1 MKKIIFTLIHVI
13 LLINAYA
20 SNNHIDNTNNEL
32 VVSETQY
39 EKLIELAK
47 TYFTENTEY
56 AFVCLYKANVI
67 AEENDD
73 LNKMVE
79 CNTLMGN
86 IFKEN
91 NSIPTAISYYEKVC
105 DDLIKMKEYNAAC
118 KMYINI
124 ANLYQNIE
132 FESKWS
138 FEAINKAIKCAE
150 TSNNKIILTEINLTL
165 GDLNASQYKY
175 DEAIKY
181 YDLVINNEIN
191 KNTIH
196 FISKALTNKANI
208 MIQKKKYENAINII
222 DSSLYLCIRN
232 FNDSLLIKN
241 YSYKAIIYD
250 SIGDYESAKKYYKQ
264 SIELAYSTKYFNECG
279 KNMFNL
285 ANLYKKNEKYDEAI
299 NVLKIICDST
309 ERYKMYD
316 ICYQSYYQL
325 SQCYALLYNYEQ
337 AYNMF
342 NKYDNYYKSTFT
354 LDQEEKIN
362 KLRNSFLLSL
372 SIKELKNKEI
382 ENSNKVGKKELWIL
396 ISIIIVLTLILITYV
411 ILYLNY
417 KTMFNKNKETTYEQE
432 LKINRI
438 ENELMEHQ
446 LKNNRESLINF
457 ALHLKSYIELI
468 NPLKE
473 ELRAAIELPEQ
484 EQKNKIKTIYHNI
497 QNNIQTINNTDNLNR
512 QIDAVCKNFLDR
524 LNEKYPGL
532 TKSEKKLCTMLV
544 INMSSKE
551 IASLTNTTTRSVE
564 TSRYRLRKKFGL
576 SRDEDIIEF
585 LKKI

>member
-1 MKKIIFTLIHVI
+1 MKRIIITLICI
-13 LLINAYA
+13 ISLFNASA
-20 SNNHIDNTNNEL
+20 TNNREDNSDNEL
-32 VVSETQY
+32 LVSETQY
-39 EKLIELAK
+39 EKLIDLAK

-56 AFVCLYKANVI
+56 AFVCLYKAYVI
-67 AEENDD
+67 AEESAD

-79 CNTLMGN
+79 CNTMMGD
-86 IFKEN
+86 IFKDN
-91 NSIPTAISYYEKVC
+91 NSIPTAISYYEKVNE
-105 DDLIKMKEYNAAC
+105 DLIKMNDYYSAC
-118 KMYINI
+118 KMYIKI
-124 ANLYQNIE
+124 AKLYQNSE
-132 FESKWS
+132 FDSKWS
-138 FEAINKAIKCAE
+138 FEAMNKAMKCAA
-150 TSNNKIILTEINLTL
+150 TSNDKTLFTEINLTL
-165 GDLNASQYKY
+165 GDLNFSLHRY

-181 YDLVINNEIN
+181 YNEVINNNIDRN
-191 KNTIH
+191 IIH
-196 FISKALTNKANI
+196 LISGALTNKARVLL
-208 MIQKKKYENAINII
+208 QKKEYEQAHNAI
-222 DSSLYLCIRN
+222 DSSIYMCIRN

-241 YSYKAIIYD
+241 YSYKAAVFD
-250 SIGDYESAKKYYKQ
+250 SVGNYEMAMKYYKQ
-264 SIELAYSTKYFNECG
+264 SIELSYSTRFFDDCAE
-279 KNMFNL
+279 NMFNL
-285 ANLYKKNEKYDEAI
+285 AFLYKKNERYDDAI
-299 NVLKIICDST
+299 DVLKIICDST
-309 ERYKMYD
+309 EKYVMND
-316 ICYQSYYQL
+316 ICCQSYYQL
-325 SQCYALLYNYEQ
+325 SQCYASLEDYEQ
-337 AYNMF
+337 AYTMF
-342 NKYDNYYKSTFT
+342 NKYDYYHKSINSIH
-354 LDQEEKIN
+354 QEEKIN

-372 SIKELKNKEI
+372 SIKELKNKEVV
-382 ENSNKVGKKELWIL
+382 SDSKVGKNELWVL
-396 ISIIIVLTLILITYV
+396 ISIIILLTLILITFV

-473 ELRAAIELPEQ
+473 ELRAAIELPEH

-497 QNNIQTINNTDNLNR
+497 QNNIQTINNTENLNK